1 MKKNEATFTEAPER
15 QDAPA
20 DNTENTTNPEKK
32 VRPIVKELLQRNLD
46 KHSDTWAELAKH

>member
-1 MKKNEATFTEAPER
+1 MKKNQVALTETPAR

-20 DNTENTTNPEKK
+20 DNTENTANSEKK